1 MKPNNPPTLA
11 EEFVVFNNPVKQV
24 GWRNWFPSKF
34 RLDAINNVWNYF
46 YLCKNYYLQKTQH
59 EEKVNN
65 LQETI
70 DDLKIDIAII
80 KEKKA
85 VPFDEHQIAL
95 ASLERS
101 GAEKLKLLNSIEKLE
116 HENRKL
122 QNKNQELLNQVT
134 VLKSE
139 NIKLC
144 AIKELVNKFIKDVK
158 FKQTIEKEEECNSP
172 F

>member
-1 MKPNNPPTLA
+1 MNTNNPPTVA
-11 EEFVVFNNPVKQV
+11 EEYVVFNNPARQF
-24 GWRNWFPSKF
+24 GWRNWFASKF
-34 RLDAINNVWNYF
+34 RLNAINNVWNYF
-46 YLCKNYYLQKTQH
+46 YICRNYYLKKTQH

-85 VPFDEHQIAL
+85 VPFDEHKIAL

-101 GAEKLKLLNSIEKLE
+101 GAEKLKLLSSIEKLE

-122 QNKNQELLNQVT
+122 QNKNEQLLNEIA

-144 AIKELVNKFIKDVK
+144 EIKELVNKFVKDVK
-158 FKQTIEKEEECNSP
+158 FKQNTGKDDNAP